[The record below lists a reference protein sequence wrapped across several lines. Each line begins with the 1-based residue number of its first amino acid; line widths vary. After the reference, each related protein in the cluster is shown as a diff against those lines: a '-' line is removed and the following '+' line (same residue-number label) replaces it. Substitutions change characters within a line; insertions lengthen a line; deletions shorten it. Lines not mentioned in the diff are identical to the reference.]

1 MRVPGFIL
9 VVLVP
14 MLALAAGGAPAA
26 VANLPSETDGL
37 IAFQRNDDA
46 HGQIWLIDPSRDT
59 AAVNLTSGTAPEARP
74 AWGPVYQPNSSG
86 PLSDL
91 AFQRFEDGTW
101 DIWKRTAEA
110 PDITTTPP
118 TFHDLGDAVE
128 VVGGPGNQEQ
138 PAFSDTLLGSS
149 GTTSLLAY
157 ISDATTDHAREIFLR
172 DASGADH
179 QLTSDGQS
187 AGYANPDFA
196 GRFRP
201 LDSNGDATGTRTIG
215 LTFERV
221 LGGQRAIWAM
231 DIDVTSDGVFKQKSD
246 AWPVVAGPEALA
258 EPSWQVTSSRDPST
272 SEIHLELNDIL
283 FTTQEAGT
291 TYLDYVETPA
301 VDERSVIPFL
311 DLTKTRRFQLTGDPG
326 GDTSAVWAPFGDQI
340 AFTRTSGSNADL
352 WAMSSGGTNLRRLT
366 QDARPDLYP
375 SWQPAQESSAE
386 VVGGHTY
393 PAGVTRGGGRGTS
406 RGTTGNGP
414 TNPVRTNP
422 PPRRRASPKLSIRS
436 ARWHGSRVKVSGRTA
451 RGLRGRVRVAF
462 SCGNRRRQHTQRRV
476 RARSGRVGATL
487 RVPRACRRA
496 RRGVVVAA
504 YGGDSRY
511 RSQRVSRFVRRR

>member
-1 MRVPGFIL
+1 MRAPGSIL
-9 VVLVP
+9 VVLVS

-26 VANLPSETDGL
+26 VASLPSQTDGL

-46 HGQIWLIDPSRDT
+46 HGQIWLVDPTRNA

-74 AWGPVYQPNSSG
+74 AWGPIYQPNSSATA
-86 PLSDL
+86 LSDL
-91 AFQRFEDGTW
+91 AFQRFTNGTW

-128 VVGGPGNQEQ
+128 VVGGAGNQEQ

-157 ISDATTDHAREIFLR
+157 ISDGNVWLK
-172 DASGADH
+172 DASGTDR
-179 QLTSDGQS
+179 QLTSDGQT

-201 LDSNGDATGTRTIG
+201 LDSNGDATGTRTIS
-215 LTFERV
+215 LTFDSV

-231 DIDVTSDGVFKQKSD
+231 DIDVTSDGVFKATHD
-246 AWPVVAGPEALA
+246 LRRVVAGPEALS
-258 EPSWQVTSSRDPST
+258 EPSWQVTSSRDPAT
-272 SEIHLELNDIL
+272 FEVHVELNDIL
-283 FTTQEAGT
+283 FTTREAGT
-291 TYLDYVETPA
+291 TYLDYVEAPA
-301 VDERSVIPFL
+301 VDDRSVIPFL
-311 DLTKTRRFQLTGDPG
+311 DLTKTRRFRLTGDPG

-340 AFTRTSGSNADL
+340 AFTRTFASNADL
-352 WAMSSGGTNLRRLT
+352 WAMSSGGASLRRLT
-366 QDARPDLYP
+366 QDARLDLHP

-406 RGTTGNGP
+406 NGTPGNGP
-414 TNPVRTNP
+414 TNPGPNNP
-422 PPRRRASPKLSIRS
+422 PRRRRASPKLSIRS
-436 ARWHGSRVKVSGRTA
+436 ARWHASRVTVSGRTA

-462 SCGNRRRQHTQRRV
+462 SCGHRRRQHTQRRV
-476 RARSGRVGATL
+476 RARSGRLGATL
-487 RVPRACRRA
+487 RAPRACRRA

-511 RSQRVSRFVRRR
+511 RSQRVSRRVRRR